1 MLEKKC
7 FLISFPL
14 GVFEK
19 ADSPPTFVR
28 KKGRWTQ
35 LENADG
41 MARASDRGA
50 ARARDDEG
58 VLSTKASHKG

>member
-1 MLEKKC
+1 MFPYQFSPWC
-7 FLISFPL
+7 FRKSRFAPN
-14 GVFEK
+14 VC
-19 ADSPPTFVR
+19 A